1 MNMLPLVTKLAN
13 VSSVEKVADFGESAG
28 VSMLVR
34 TVELFVPLAGLV
46 DVEEEVRKIEAELE
60 HQRGF
65 LASVRKKL
73 GNESFVAHAPEKVIA
88 LERKKEADSLSKIK
102 SYEKALAT
110 LKSK

>member
-1 MNMLPLVTKLAN
+1 MNMLPLVTKLVN

-73 GNESFVAHAPEKVIA
+73 GNESFVAHAPEQVIA
-88 LERKKEADSLSKIK
+88 LERKKEADSLSKIE
-102 SYEKALAT
+102 SYEKALAA